1 MKSDGK
7 PGNYA
12 AAVAAWNAAHPNDQI
27 KSSGGS
33 STADKIGKGVFGL
46 SGLLLG

>member
-1 MKSDGK
+1 M
-7 PGNYA
+7 PLP
-12 AAVAAWNAAHPNDQI
+12 VAAWNAAHPNDQI

-33 STADKIGKGVFGL
+33 STAGDKIGKGVFGL